1 MADFTGAQYG
11 ADEVLAGI
19 KRNQITGIP
28 PKNMEVFT
36 VQGNGS
42 GSLKIKVKTG
52 HTMIENQLVCTCAGV
67 RVVRKE
73 GSAPTGLND
82 GVTVFIHEGTDVFTY
97 EDTGLINGTTYY
109 YRAFAFSDH
118 GVYNLNSGNIRSAA
132 PSAIKYF
139 AFDQNFSDGA
149 PDSCITYPG
158 DFENAQYA
166 KMHTNEGTGTA
177 TAGDWQDFLEETL
190 RNFPYMVAK
199 NGVADYALDP
209 DDYTKKKGSSDAS
222 DYNNLSY
229 NGGAFSWLNTIYTR
243 EEYSANGESREVI
256 FADGAADGF
265 DPVGFHDGENVL
277 EGIWLPM
284 GYMDASGRTL
294 IAGTTPVA
302 SKTCDQEWALLQAFS
317 ERARFLGGPILNI
330 LRDLEYM
337 LFKSTDIQAHA
348 GHGRCNA
355 GSQAVVANSVVA
367 NGAVRGWKGTSDQ
380 KTLNKYFHSQLLG
393 SYQQLT
399 RDPYTLLIGGRLYV
413 DPYYRYALSATGKVN
428 TGISWPT
435 DSAWQY
441 PKHTQYLGD
450 MCGSFPKHENTGSSS
465 TGLCDGVYGNASG
478 TRVAR
483 RLGNTSDALL
493 DGPACVRL
501 GSEASY
507 ASWYC
512 GVGCALLPSAGYAP
526 A

>member
-28 PKNMEVFT
+28 PKNMEIFT
-36 VQGNGS
+36 VKGNGS

-52 HTMIENQLVCTCAGV
+52 HTMIAEQLVCTCAGV
-67 RVVRKE
+67 RIVRKE
-73 GSAPTGLND
+73 GSAPTKISD
-82 GVTVFIHEGTDVFTY
+82 GVTVFIHEGTDAFTY
-97 EDTGLINGTTYY
+97 EDNGLTNGRTYY

-118 GVYNLNSGNIRSAA
+118 GVYNMSSDNIRSAV
-132 PSAIKYF
+132 PSAIKYW
-139 AFDQNFSDGA
+139 AFDQNFSDA
-149 PDSCITYPG
+149 NPDSCITYPS
-158 DFENAQYA
+158 DFENALFA

-177 TAGDWQDFLEETL
+177 TAGDWLDFLEETL
-190 RNFPYMVAK
+190 KNFPYMVASS
-199 NGVADYALDP
+199 GVADYPLDP
-209 DDYTKKKGSSDAS
+209 DDYTKKQGSSEAS
-222 DYNNLSY
+222 DYNNTSY
-229 NGGAFSWLNTIYTR
+229 KGGAFAWMNKLHTH
-243 EEYSANGESREVI
+243 EEYSSDGESREVI

-265 DPVGFHDGENVL
+265 LPTGFHDGENEL

-294 IAGTTPVA
+294 VAGTTPVA
-302 SKTCDQEWALLQAFS
+302 SKTCDQEWAIIQAFS
-317 ERARFLGGPILNI
+317 ERARFLGGPILNF

-355 GSQAVVANSVVA
+355 GSQAVVANAVVA
-367 NGAVRGWKGTSDQ
+367 NGAVRGWKGTSNQ
-380 KTLNKYFHSQLLG
+380 TTMNKYFHSQLLG
-393 SYQQLT
+393 SYQQLI
-399 RDPYTLLIGGRLYV
+399 RDPYTLLIGGKLYV
-413 DPYYRYALSATGKVN
+413 DPYYRYVLSATDKID
-428 TGISWPT
+428 TGITWPT
-435 DSAWQY
+435 DSAWNY
-441 PKHTQYLGD
+441 PKHLQYLGD
-450 MCGSFPKHENTGSSS
+450 MAGSFPKHENTGSTS

-483 RLGNTSDALL
+483 RLGYTSGALIA
-493 DGPACVRL
+493 GPACVGL
-501 GSEASY
+501 DSEASG
-507 ASWYC
+507 AAWIC